1 MQQVIKTSK
10 VNEFSYKKSIINIS
24 KLIAF
29 IEKVN

>member
-10 VNEFSYKKSIINIS
+10 VNGLLDKKFIINIS
-24 KLIAF
+24 ELIAF